1 MDLDGSCKMV
11 KAAFDLGINWIDTS
25 PFYGLTKAETML
37 GNVLSELRKPRCFF
51 CFHNGVFSLSK
62 YGYENSI
69 MFPVNRFVF
78 LVLYRDEFYL
88 MTKVG
93 RYGPDEF
100 DFSPERVV
108 RSVNE
113 SLSRIGVDYFDL
125 VFCHDI
131 EFTSLDKLI
140 RETFPALRKLKE
152 SGKIRHIGISGYPL
166 SVFKYILENTRDAP
180 SVEAVLSYCHYC
192 LQNTSLQDFIP
203 LFRQFQVGIIN
214 ASPLSMGLLT
224 RKGPPKWHP
233 ASVQM
238 KDLCQAAARRCEQF
252 DEPIEKLANQFAFSN
267 VDIDST
273 LTGSGSELEIRQN
286 IQWLQETLESISRKG
301 SGYNEEL
308 FIEVKEIL
316 QPVLNQEWTSGL
328 PENLRKGSS

>member
-1 MDLDGSCKMV
+1 MQYRKLGNTSLEISALGLGTTSLGGMFGSTMDLDGSCKMV

-37 GNVLSELRKPRCFF
+37 GNVLSELRKP
-51 CFHNGVFSLSK
+51 
-62 YGYENSI
+62 
-69 MFPVNRFVF
+69 
-78 LVLYRDEFYL
+78 RDEFYL

-301 SGYNEEL
+301 PGYNEEL